1 MIRGR
6 NLIVVLTIGVLMGV
20 GMLLSC
26 EGEHSD
32 KEKIERMERVNQL
45 DSLVRVQMDKNPEE
59 ALTYLDSLEKSETI
73 SLPLLSY
80 FRAIVYSGI
89 GQRNT
94 AMLYFQKAL
103 EGDELQQESPESYY
117 RASDF
122 LATYLSNHGKNAE
135 ALDVANKCYEVARQD
150 ESPMGRRWTAILLHS
165 MGYFHTQLGMNEE
178 ATRNFS
184 MSYMALSQIVD
195 ADSSHTNLQTYARVS
210 MNILDAYT
218 TTEQY
223 DEAVKWVSS
232 AEKAANRLEAS
243 PQCTEDDRARYVGGI
258 FLKEALIMT
267 KLNATPSADEAYR
280 KAQEVGYFNTPYGL
294 LEQVHFL
301 RAAERWDEMVA
312 VMPQVDSVAM
322 AWKVP
327 TSLYFLKEYMA
338 PRFTAYL
345 KSGRKEQ
352 ALELAESLMMSVDS
366 LAAHEQNH
374 EMQEITVIA
383 KQKDKNTEAA
393 KQEAAEAY
401 RWVKIL
407 SIVLSI
413 LIVCILLASVYLL
426 VKSRRMKSNK

>member
-165 MGYFHTQLGMNEE
+165 MGYFHTQLGMKEE
-178 ATRNFS
+178 A
-184 MSYMALSQIVD
+184 
-195 ADSSHTNLQTYARVS
+195 
-210 MNILDAYT
+210 
-218 TTEQY
+218 E
-223 DEAVKWVSS
+223 
-232 AEKAANRLEAS
+232 
-243 PQCTEDDRARYVGGI
+243 
-258 FLKEALIMT
+258 
-267 KLNATPSADEAYR
+267 R
-280 KAQEVGYFNTPYGL
+280 K
-294 LEQVHFL
+294 H
-301 RAAERWDEMVA
+301 
-312 VMPQVDSVAM
+312 
-322 AWKVP
+322 
-327 TSLYFLKEYMA
+327 
-338 PRFTAYL
+338 
-345 KSGRKEQ
+345 
-352 ALELAESLMMSVDS
+352 
-366 LAAHEQNH
+366 
-374 EMQEITVIA
+374 
-383 KQKDKNTEAA
+383 
-393 KQEAAEAY
+393 
-401 RWVKIL
+401 
-407 SIVLSI
+407 
-413 LIVCILLASVYLL
+413 
-426 VKSRRMKSNK
+426 